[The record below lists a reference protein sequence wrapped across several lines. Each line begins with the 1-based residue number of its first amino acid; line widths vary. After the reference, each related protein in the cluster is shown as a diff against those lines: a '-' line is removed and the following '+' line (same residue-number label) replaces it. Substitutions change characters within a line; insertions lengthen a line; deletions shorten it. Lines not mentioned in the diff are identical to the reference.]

1 LQKKLLELA
10 THDTKYMYNPHNDMR
25 NLLIQYLDKLIPYL
39 NQSHL
44 VVAVSGGAD
53 SMALCLLLNDWI
65 KNKHFKLTAI
75 TVDHQLRPDSSKE
88 ANQVHQWLSNYG
100 IHHETLVWSHAPIST
115 NIQEHA
121 REARY
126 KLLIDY
132 CKTHHIQTL
141 FLAHHLHDQWETFL
155 MRLTHGSGLKGL
167 GAMLPMVT
175 RQEINV
181 FRPFLTVH
189 PQQLKDYL
197 LEKNQGWI
205 EDPSN
210 TLETY
215 ERIRWRKQLTELSKA
230 GLTPQ
235 IISKGCE
242 KLHAEN
248 EALDWCVTNWVQ
260 DNTVF
265 NPQLKFIISSI
276 KLIHVPTALM
286 KRIALRIVSKVRG
299 INITSQDVRHNM
311 DALYQ
316 KLLASPFKAFTFGG
330 CYWMKYQE
338 NLYVM
343 REWDKCP
350 TDVISSASHIYD
362 HRFSLTNLPCGE
374 TLTSIGKKH
383 WPQVKSS
390 FQSFCLPY
398 QIFLSL
404 PIILKNKKVI
414 WWLGKEP
421 E

>member
-1 LQKKLLELA
+1 
-10 THDTKYMYNPHNDMR
+10 
-25 NLLIQYLDKLIPYL
+25 
-39 NQSHL
+39 
-44 VVAVSGGAD
+44 
-53 SMALCLLLNDWI
+53 
-65 KNKHFKLTAI
+65 
-75 TVDHQLRPDSSKE
+75 
-88 ANQVHQWLSNYG
+88 VHQWLSNYG
-100 IHHETLVWSHAPIST
+100 IHHETLVWSHDPIST

-132 CKTHHIQTL
+132 CKNHNIQTL

-155 MRLTHGSGLKGL
+155 MRLAHGSGLKGL
-167 GAMLPMVT
+167 TSMSQVT
-175 RQEINV
+175 ISQGIYMI
-181 FRPFLTVH
+181 RPFLSLD
-189 PQQLKDYL
+189 PQELKKYL
-197 LEKNQGWI
+197 TELRQSWI

-210 TLETY
+210 QSENY
-215 ERIRWRKQLTELSKA
+215 ERIRLRNQLVPLSQL

-248 EALDWCVTNWVQ
+248 EALEWCVTNWVQ

-276 KLIHVPTALM
+276 KLNHVPTALM
-286 KRIALRIVSKVRG
+286 KRIALRIVSQVRG
-299 INITSQDVRHNM
+299 IEVTSKDARHNM
-311 DALYQ
+311 NGLYQ

-350 TDVISSASHIYD
+350 TDVISTASHIYD

-390 FQSFCLPY
+390 FQSFYLPY

-404 PIILKNKKVI
+404 PIILKNKKAI
-414 WWLGKEP
+414 WWLGKDQNKDLNKPQESLDDLILKYR
-421 E
+421 